1 MSTRHPYFY
10 KEPETGKTFN
20 DMFSLIKY
28 VNEKGKVTIDCYY
41 SKTKK
46 YNKTKTFMG
55 IEDMGTHFL
64 LKYEEN
70 KVLDAYDIPFT
81 LKEVLA

>member
-1 MSTRHPYFY
+1 MSWHPYYY
-10 KEPETGKTFN
+10 KEPATGKTFS

-28 VNEKGKVTIDCYY
+28 IHEKGRVKIDCYF

-46 YNKTKTFMG
+46 FNQSKLFLG

-70 KVLDAYDIPFT
+70 AVLDFYDVPFT
-81 LKEVLA
+81 LKEVLQ